1 MDNNDYRIV
10 ELIQRDLLGMLT
22 NEERELLD
30 QWMEISPRNALLYRE
45 IKEGHGVDARF
56 RASDKNR
63 KKQLLQRFEKRIGYK
78 HPRRVVMSVLKYA
91 AMIVLPLACVF
102 IGMNLLNKEK
112 APEVVVA
119 STVLPGGTRAT
130 LQLEGGQEILLVPGK
145 DDEIVEKTGGRIT
158 SSIGGIVY
166 NRDVASE
173 QEPEYNVLRTERGGE
188 YSVVLSDGT
197 KVKIN
202 AATSLRFPVVFDSE
216 KREVYLSGEA
226 YFEVEKDTD
235 RPFYVITD
243 AMKIR
248 VYGTSFNVNTY
259 GDKIQTVLVQGRIGI
274 QGIASPKEYEV
285 RPSELAE
292 FNREGEFVGIR
303 KVDVEAYVGWKD
315 GVLIFENESLEH
327 IMDVLALWYDVD
339 IVFRDPEL
347 KEYNFGGYLK
357 KYENIDVILDA
368 ISRIVGVKFVVK
380 DKTVTVQK

>member
-22 NEERELLD
+22 NKERELLD
-30 QWMEISPRNALLYRE
+30 QWIEISPRNALLYRE

-63 KKQLLQRFEKRIGYK
+63 KKQLLQRFEKRIGHK

-112 APEVVVA
+112 APEVVVS
-119 STVLPGGTRAT
+119 STILPGGTKAT
-130 LQLEGGQEILLVPGK
+130 LQLEGGQEILLMPGK

-292 FNREGEFVGIR
+292 FNREGKFVGIR

-339 IVFRDPEL
+339 IVFRNPEL

>member
-30 QWMEISPRNALLYRE
+30 QWIEISPRNARLYRE
-45 IKEGHGVDARF
+45 IKEGYDVDARF

-63 KKQLLQRFEKRIGYK
+63 KKQLLQRFEKRIGHK
-78 HPRRVVMSVLKYA
+78 RPRRVVMSVLKYA

-112 APEVVVA
+112 TPEVVA
-119 STVLPGGTRAT
+119 SSTILPGGTKAT
-130 LQLEGGQEILLVPGK
+130 LQLEGGQEILLMPGK

-158 SSIGGIVY
+158 SSTEGIVY

-226 YFEVEKDTD
+226 YFEVEKDTG

-292 FNREGEFVGIR
+292 FNREGEFIGIK
-303 KVDVEAYVGWKD
+303 KVDVETYVGWKD

>member
-10 ELIQRDLLGMLT
+10 ELIQRDLLRMLT

-63 KKQLLQRFEKRIGYK
+63 KKQLLQRFEKRIGHK